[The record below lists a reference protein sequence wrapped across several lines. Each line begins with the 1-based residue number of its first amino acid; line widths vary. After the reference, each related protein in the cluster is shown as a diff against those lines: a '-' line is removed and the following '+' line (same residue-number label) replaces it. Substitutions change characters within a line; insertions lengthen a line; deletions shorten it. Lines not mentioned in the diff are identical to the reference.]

1 MDEQQKLT
9 DSEIQKLRD
18 DIKDR
23 DRRDWLWKTIR
34 TGLAWG
40 AGTLAAA
47 LSLFSGIKDIWQWL
61 KS

>member
-1 MDEQQKLT
+1 MNEQQQLT

-18 DIKDR
+18 DIKER
-23 DRRDWLWKTIR
+23 DRRDWLWRIVR

-40 AGTLAAA
+40 ACTLAAA
-47 LSLFSGIKDIWQWL
+47 LSLFSNAKELWQWL

>member
-1 MDEQQKLT
+1 MNEQQKLT

-18 DIKDR
+18 DIKER
-23 DRRDWLWKTIR
+23 DRRDWLWRIVR
-34 TGLAWG
+34 TGFAWG

-47 LSLFSGIKDIWQWL
+47 LSLFASARDLWQWL

>member
-1 MDEQQKLT
+1 MNEQQQLT

-18 DIKDR
+18 NIKER
-23 DRRDWLWKTIR
+23 DRRDWLWRIVL

-47 LSLFSGIKDIWQWL
+47 ASLISNAKELWQWL